1 MTRIKALLLV
11 YFMDTKNVSLMTL
24 TFSCYQL
31 FERQLAE
38 LLLVK
43 PNVFLCEDSNFSFQ
57 IIYWLSSDTRPPL
70 CLLSPLRHFLA
81 LH

>member
-1 MTRIKALLLV
+1 MTGIKAVLLV
-11 YFMDTKNVSLMTL
+11 YFMETKNVSLMTL

-43 PNVFLCEDSNFSFQ
+43 PDVFLCEDCNFTFQ
-57 IIYWLSSDTRPPL
+57 IIYWLYTDTSAPL
-70 CLLSPLRHFLA
+70 CLISPIKHFL
-81 LH
+81 